1 MIMTRY
7 TKKHFFRLFEIFI
20 FYPCIAFL
28 CSILG
33 VFGYFLAVNELGYR
47 SQSRRTISIRHFPV
61 FKFLKE
67 FGHYIRKSSLI

>member
-47 SQSRRTISIRHFPV
+47 SHILTQEHFFKKNMIFRNVSRNIV
-61 FKFLKE
+61 
-67 FGHYIRKSSLI
+67 